1 MEFSVE
7 LDDPGFLYED
17 RKVGQKIGLPEAMSS
32 KRDAPGSP
40 MNLLSFLVVSFVS
53 SFEDEIDIG
62 DLF

>member
-1 MEFSVE
+1 MGFSVE
-7 LDDPGFLYED
+7 LDDPRFLYED

-32 KRDAPGSP
+32 KRDAPGRP